1 MKQWVET
8 KDGKIVEVDC
18 ISKNFVCGREINT
31 SEVKL
36 KYGDTVVL
44 KPEDI
49 IEDDSEEIED
59 DLAII
64 FQDLDNLINN
74 FFENTEDMFEE
85 RKMNGSSC
93 EPFIRKPDAMV
104 F

>member
-36 KYGDTVVL
+36 KYGDTVVF
-44 KPEDI
+44 KHEDI

-64 FQDLDNLINN
+64 FQDLDIFLNL
-74 FFENTEDMFEE
+74 
-85 RKMNGSSC
+85 
-93 EPFIRKPDAMV
+93 
-104 F
+104 